1 MKNLIVFL
9 LVLILCSCTN
19 SLDKYHDNAKV
30 ISLNNYWNVVKPIQN
45 SRRIFFNTTDLSVII
60 NLPFKSTINTYPP
73 YTYSMNISIEPMF
86 HTTSPDGKTVKHK
99 VTSKYTFIPTEVYLI
114 KNGKRQECKLHGL
127 KVRKYS
133 LLSTT
138 AEYPWVGSMD
148 FSLPYAFNSLDG
160 ATIYIGGIEKD
171 GKPIPPLEFTIHKAE

>member
-1 MKNLIVFL
+1 MTIINL
-9 LVLILCSCTN
+9 
-19 SLDKYHDNAKV
+19 K
-30 ISLNNYWNVVKPIQN
+30 NNYWQATAKQN
-45 SRRIFFNTTDLSVII
+45 SDRMFFRTKDLSVII
-60 NLPFKSTINTYPP
+60 SLPFTSAMDSTP
-73 YTYSMNISIEPMF
+73 YTYSMSISIEPMF
-86 HTTSPDGKTVKHK
+86 HTTSSDGKTVKHK

-114 KNGKRQECKLHGL
+114 KNGKRQECKLHDL

>member
-1 MKNLIVFL
+1 MRKVLIGILFL
-9 LVLILCSCTN
+9 LIISCSTSN
-19 SLDKYHDNAKV
+19 PYSYMAS
-30 ISLNNYWNVVKPIQN
+30 ISLNNDYWQATARQN
-45 SRRIFFNTTDLSVII
+45 SNRMFFRTKDLSVII
-60 NLPFKSTINTYPP
+60 RLPFSNTIHSYPP
-73 YTYSMNISIEPMF
+73 YTYSMSMSVEPMF
-86 HTTSPDGKTVKHK
+86 HTRSTDGKRTIKHK
-99 VTSKYTFIPTEVYLI
+99 VTSRYTFVPTDVYLI
-114 KNGKRQECKLHGL
+114 KNGKKEECKLYGL

-171 GKPIPPLEFTIHKAE
+171 GKLIPPLEFTIHKAE